1 MLFWIALPVA
11 IASLIVIAVLFARHW
26 KELRLLDPT
35 SIKEERMRQVREKLI
50 NQRFHRIKAS
60 TLAPLS
66 ALAKRGALTG
76 KTAFHAAYLKLIQ
89 LDRFYKQA
97 KTPLV
102 SIAPSMQDRIR
113 SILDEA
119 RALAR
124 DLKWAD
130 AERRYLEV
138 LTFDNRSAD
147 AYKGLGSLYLKQRF
161 YPQARETFEFL
172 VKARMADD
180 ACYAGLADIADAEGD
195 FASEEQMRHKAL
207 ELQPRRA
214 DRHAELA
221 DFYLARNQPG
231 KAWPLAKRA
240 SDLEP
245 KIAKYLMTAIEAAIL
260 TGNRIEAR
268 RRYDKLRLA
277 SSDQQKL
284 QSLKERIDAMPA

>member
-1 MLFWIALPVA
+1 MLFWIALPIAV
-11 IASLIVIAVLFARHW
+11 ASLVVIAVLFGRHW

-35 SIKEERMRQVREKLI
+35 SIKEERMRQVRDKII
-50 NQRFHRIKAS
+50 NQRFGRIKSS
-60 TLAPLS
+60 TLAPVS
-66 ALAKRGALTG
+66 SMAKRGALAG

-119 RALAR
+119 RSLAR

-138 LTFDNRSAD
+138 LTFDNRNAD
-147 AYKGLGSLYLKQRF
+147 AYKGLGSLYLKQRL
-161 YPQARETFEFL
+161 YPQAKETFEFL
-172 VKARMADD
+172 VKAHMADD
-180 ACYAGLADIADAEGD
+180 ACYAGLADVADAEGD
-195 FASEEQMRHKAL
+195 FAAEEQMRHKAL

-221 DFYLARNQPG
+221 DFYLARSQPG

-245 KIAKYLMTAIEAAIL
+245 KSVKYLLTAIDAAIL
-260 TGNRIEAR
+260 TGNRLEAR
-268 RRYDKLRLA
+268 KRYDKLRL
-277 SSDQQKL
+277 SSVDQQKL